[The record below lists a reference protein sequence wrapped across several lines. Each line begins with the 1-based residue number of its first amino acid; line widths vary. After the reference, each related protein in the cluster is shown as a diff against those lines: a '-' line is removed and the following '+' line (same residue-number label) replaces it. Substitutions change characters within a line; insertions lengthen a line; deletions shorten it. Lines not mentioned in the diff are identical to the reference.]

1 MIMKNYEFAIKIE
14 GRYNP
19 KEFTEKWS
27 GTYSYKLEPKY
38 KNNIKAGFDSDFSLL
53 ELMRWKNGTGDNI
66 AKNKSVLVDYFI
78 RERESLK
85 TLKNNFDLTEFEKKF
100 KPDKKSSIWT
110 IFILHIMNPDKYPIF
125 DQHAYRSF
133 NFFQTGDIKELP
145 SEKYKEIYR
154 IYKEEYSPWFN
165 ELKAEYE
172 LDPRKID
179 QSLFSFGQVLKK
191 IKGFPLI
198 ILNKSN

>member
-1 MIMKNYEFAIKIE
+1 MKNYEFAIKIE
-14 GRYNP
+14 GTYNP
-19 KEFTEKWS
+19 KEFIEKWS
-27 GTYSYKLEPKY
+27 RTYSYKLEPKY
-38 KNNIKAGFDSDFSLL
+38 NDNIKVGFDSDISLL

-78 RERESLK
+78 GERESLK

-100 KPDKKSSIWT
+100 KPDKSSSIWT

-125 DQHAYRSF
+125 DQHVYRSF

-165 ELKAEYE
+165 ELKEEYE
-172 LDPRKID
+172 LEPREID
-179 QSLFSFGQVLKK
+179 KSLLSFGQVLKK
-191 IKGFPLI
+191 VKGFPLT
-198 ILNKSN
+198 ILNKLN